1 MQEITQVDIKKFQA
15 LYKRH
20 FDVVLSDD
28 DARAQLALL
37 ILQIKLI
44 YKPIRSE

>member
-1 MQEITQVDIKKFQA
+1 MQKITQADIKKFQT

-28 DARAQLALL
+28 DARAQLTLL